1 MSELKERPVF
11 NFNFHGNVGQ
21 QIGNV
26 EHMEVHFDKDMQM
39 QVSNVEEMSGADIKT
54 AGGAAPQEKPLN
66 IVVGKTIRQKLDIA
80 EEAGI
85 IAYNPE
91 RKGYDKGL
99 LASKALVAYLCG
111 KIFCGDYTDKGYWME
126 GKRFEDAKLCE
137 QLFGFDVAATR
148 RSVRGNGAGN
158 PPIGYEKIDKL
169 YHN

>member
-39 QVSNVEEMSGADIKT
+39 QVANVEEMSGA
-54 AGGAAPQEKPLN
+54 GGAILQEKPLN
-66 IVVGKTIRQKLDIA
+66 TPVGRTIRQKLDIA

-99 LASKALVAYLCG
+99 LASQALVAYLCG
-111 KIFCGDYTDKGYWME
+111 KIFCGDYTDDGYWME
-126 GKRFEDAKLCE
+126 GMRFEEAQLCE
-137 QLFGFDVAATR
+137 RLFGFDVAATR
-148 RSVRGNGAGN
+148 RSARGKGAGKS
-158 PPIGYEKIDKL
+158 PTGYEKIDKL